1 MYNVNDSFDQSK
13 IISEMME
20 ISNERDELEEENKLS
35 EEKERELILRQ
46 FYQGLKLCTRC
57 NNKFYI

>member
-13 IISEMME
+13 IISNMME

-46 FYQGLKLCTRC
+46 FYQGLKLCTRS

>member
-13 IISEMME
+13 IISNMME

-46 FYQGLKLCTRC
+46 FYQGLKLCTRN